1 MTEQYIASWLAD
13 QLDDSPEK
21 FPLDY
26 NFDSIVDQLNVWFDD
41 QIVTDHLDE
50 LLTKLLKSHAF
61 PDPSQS

>member
-13 QLDDSPEK
+13 QLADSPDK
-21 FPLDY
+21 FPPDY

-50 LLTKLLKSHAF
+50 LLTKLLNRNK
-61 PDPSQS
+61 

>member
-21 FPLDY
+21 FPPDY

-50 LLTKLLKSHAF
+50 LLTKLLNRNK
-61 PDPSQS
+61 